1 MMCSYG
7 EINIVTADFT
17 CLAIIRINFDI
28 LHMSIASSWKIR
40 LLVKVNNRPG
50 NGNKSC

>member
-1 MMCSYG
+1 MCSYG

-28 LHMSIASSWKIR
+28 LHMSIASLWKFC